1 MGVIIFWG
9 AGKIG
14 KQMLELWQQFGVR
27 PDFFADNSE
36 EKWGTFYDGVKVLS
50 VEELK
55 SKTDAQ
61 ILITCKQ
68 FENISDQLM
77 GYGISGGN
85 IFRGNTVYDMLVF
98 WSLHM
103 RENLRCD
110 IVQEKKL
117 NWENDSSFSVLF
129 DVQSGFVLGGVEAW
143 ALQMADKLTEQG
155 FKVKFL
161 MTDLSGYAVSDTDER
176 MIQLEYKNDISEV
189 GRLLKCLKAIK
200 NNLPCNMVCD
210 FPFSNFLGACLAKML
225 WPQEVN
231 LIAVVHSDEKVYYKR
246 YSDMR
251 YVIDHCLV
259 TCDMMEEVFI
269 SNGMDKKQIKRLVWQ
284 IPCQETL
291 ERTYSGAGQPLRI
304 GYAGRIVKTQKRM
317 DLLAEIMKKL
327 KNRNVDFRL
336 EIAGTGEYEDE
347 LRKSLDDVLDR
358 VNFAGQIAREQI
370 PSFWEEQDIGINCSD
385 LEGRCVSKAE
395 SMAAGAV
402 PVITDTSS
410 ARDDVADGYNGY
422 VVPIGD
428 VDGIVDRICYLYQHR
443 ELLELMGKRA
453 HQTILK
459 QNASSDLIGMWDK
472 ILKR

>member
-1 MGVIIFWG
+1 M
-9 AGKIG
+9 
-14 KQMLELWQQFGVR
+14 QMLELWQQFGVR

-36 EKWGTFYDGVKVLS
+36 EKWGTFYGGVRVLS

-55 SKTDAQ
+55 SNTDAQ

-77 GYGISGGN
+77 EYGIGGRN
-85 IFRGNTVYDMLVF
+85 IFKGNTVYDMLVF
-98 WSLHM
+98 WSLHL
-103 RENLRCD
+103 RENLCYD
-110 IVQEKKL
+110 EEEKKQDG
-117 NWENDSSFSVLF
+117 EKDSAFSVLF

-143 ALQMADKLTEQG
+143 AVQMADKLTEQG
-155 FKVKFL
+155 FKIKFL
-161 MTDLSGYAVSDTDER
+161 MTDLSGYAVNDADER
-176 MIQLEYKNDISEV
+176 MIQLEYQNDLSEFS
-189 GRLLKCLKAIK
+189 RLSKCLEAIRK
-200 NNLPCNMVCD
+200 NLPCNIVCD
-210 FPFSNFLGACLAKML
+210 FPFYNFQGACLAKML

-231 LIAVVHSDEKVYYKR
+231 LIAVVHSDDQVYYDR

-251 YVIDHCLV
+251 HIIDHCLV
-259 TCDMMEEVFI
+259 TCDMMEEVFAG
-269 SNGMDKKQIKRLVWQ
+269 NGMDKNKIKRLVWQ

-304 GYAGRIVKTQKRM
+304 GYAGRIVKIPKRM

-327 KNRNVDFRL
+327 KIGNVDFRL

-347 LRKSLDDVLDR
+347 LRKGLDDVLDR
-358 VNFAGQIAREQI
+358 INFVGQIAREQI
-370 PSFWEEQDIGINCSD
+370 PSFWENQDIGINCSD
-385 LEGRCVSKAE
+385 LEGRCISKAE

-422 VVPIGD
+422 IVPIGD
-428 VDGIVDRICYLYQHR
+428 VDGIVDRVCYLYHHR
-443 ELLELMGKRA
+443 ELLEMMGERA
-453 HQTILK
+453 RQTILR
-459 QNASSDLIGMWDK
+459 QNADNDLMGMWDQ